1 MTDMSPATGS
11 GSTYFSIVAP
21 GINTSEALAMPTVN
35 RINIKLKIIVNL
47 IFIFAPFVLWVILFR
62 FFLPILV
69 VKPMNS

>member
-21 GINTSEALAMPTVN
+21 GISICCAPAMPTVN